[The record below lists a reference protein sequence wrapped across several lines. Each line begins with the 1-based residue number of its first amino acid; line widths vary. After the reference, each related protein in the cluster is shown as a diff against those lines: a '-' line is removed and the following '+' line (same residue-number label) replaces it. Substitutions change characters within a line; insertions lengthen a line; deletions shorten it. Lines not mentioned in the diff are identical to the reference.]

1 MENAPLNK
9 LVEEITEL
17 TRKHDANIKIAS
29 SNPPWE
35 YKENSKIRELIAKSF
50 KELTGKEP
58 VIKAIHAGLECG
70 IFTENIKNADVVSI
84 GPNIY
89 GAHTPE
95 ERMDIKSVGETWE
108 WILKILENY
117 NIKEE

>member
-1 MENAPLNK
+1 MTNASLDK
-9 LVEEITEL
+9 LLEEITEL
-17 TRKHDANIKIAS
+17 TRKHDA
-29 SNPPWE
+29 
-35 YKENSKIRELIAKSF
+35 
-50 KELTGKEP
+50 
-58 VIKAIHAGLECG
+58 
-70 IFTENIKNADVVSI
+70 NIKNADVVSI

>member
-1 MENAPLNK
+1 M
-9 LVEEITEL
+9 
-17 TRKHDANIKIAS
+17 R
-29 SNPPWE
+29 
-35 YKENSKIRELIAKSF
+35 SF
-50 KELTGKEP
+50 KELTGKDP